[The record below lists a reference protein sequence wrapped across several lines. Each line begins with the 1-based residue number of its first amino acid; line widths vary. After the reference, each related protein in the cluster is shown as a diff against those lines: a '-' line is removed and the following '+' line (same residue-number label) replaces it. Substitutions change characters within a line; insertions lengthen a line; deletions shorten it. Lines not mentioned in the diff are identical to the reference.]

1 MITLALDGIGGCPLA
16 GRDVDA
22 IVAAGNGD
30 IDAAEAVPFQHLG
43 AEIFKIMA
51 VHFVNILKADDS
63 FHGQASFFSPT
74 GIKQGRLPEQTALGN
89 PITKRGIS
97 RVFSKKHTLAVI
109 LPYIIYTYVREVKE
123 FVVWGTM
130 ETRG

>member
-1 MITLALDGIGGCPLA
+1 MIRFTGKP
-16 GRDVDA
+16 
-22 IVAAGNGD
+22 
-30 IDAAEAVPFQHLG
+30 PFL
-43 AEIFKIMA
+43 
-51 VHFVNILKADDS
+51 
-63 FHGQASFFSPT
+63 PT

-97 RVFSKKHTLAVI
+97 RFFPKNTLAVI
-109 LPYIIYTYVREVKE
+109 LLYIIYTYVREVKE